1 MHDGTLQEWRTEAM
15 TEDSPP
21 GTAGPGT
28 AELQLGSPGDE
39 RNLPGQYFCGYL
51 PHGDVAGLIPIDATD
66 HNLIIRSSALEYCE
80 IATSGV
86 IRDCPLTMCIV

>member
-28 AELQLGSPGDE
+28 AELQLGNAGDE
-39 RNLPGQYFCGYL
+39 RNHPSQYFCGYL
-51 PHGDVAGLIPIDATD
+51 PHGNVAGLIRIGVTD
-66 HNLIIRSSALEYCE
+66 HNLIISDSVLEYCE

-86 IRDCPLTMCIV
+86 DP